1 VTPYLSPRQLQDLAR
16 TGPSSAPAIHD
27 DSACATAPCER
38 CAPLHCPGWES
49 LPAGFDE
56 ASLRVLGTL
65 REPQADPDHLVDP
78 TWAEHHPQGTRID
91 SARAPIAPA
100 FHPYNRCDLHACV
113 GCGRLFLRY
122 TEGGGYYVDPR
133 IRAFDAGL
141 LVV

>member
-1 VTPYLSPRQLQDLAR
+1 MTPHLSLQQLRELAR
-16 TGPSSAPAIHD
+16 EAPAG
-27 DSACATAPCER
+27 APCARCATLR
-38 CAPLHCPGWES
+38 CPGWES
-49 LPAGFDE
+49 LPAGFDD
-56 ASLRVLGTL
+56 AGLRLLGTL

-91 SARAPIAPA
+91 SATAPIAPA
-100 FHPYNRCDLHACV
+100 FHPYNRSDLHACA

-141 LVV
+141 LVT